1 MKDLQF
7 KRVKYHLLRPCWE
20 KHPGEHSD
28 KVDFRMK
35 CLKSS
40 CQNVDGADVKMGKQL
55 SKNRIDFVG
64 KRQLEIGREV
74 G

>member
-20 KHPGEHSD
+20 KHPGEHPD

-55 SKNRIDFVG
+55 RILG
-64 KRQLEIGREV
+64 YL
-74 G
+74 